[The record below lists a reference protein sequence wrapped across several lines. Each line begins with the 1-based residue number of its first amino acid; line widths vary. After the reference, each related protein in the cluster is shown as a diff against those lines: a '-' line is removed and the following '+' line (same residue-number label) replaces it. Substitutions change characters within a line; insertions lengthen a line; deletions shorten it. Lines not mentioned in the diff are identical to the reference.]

1 MLLNNERNQLKEF
14 CNAIQ
19 KMLERGK
26 PQPETS
32 GNVTRNKC
40 SDHVKELPSDTAGQ
54 SDEITAYL
62 FVFHTDLV

>member
-1 MLLNNERNQLKEF
+1 MLLNIERNQLKEF

-19 KMLERGK
+19 KMRETGK
-26 PQPETS
+26 PQADTY

-54 SDEITAYL
+54 PDEITAYL
-62 FVFHTDLV
+62 FVFHTDFV